1 MQVATHIHVK
11 GAREH
16 NLKNLELRIPRGKM
30 VVITGPSGSGKSSL
44 AFDTLYAEGYRKYIE
59 SLSTQARQVLDQLK
73 RPDVDFIHGL
83 SPVLAIEQRT
93 GGGGPRT
100 TIATA
105 TEIADYAQLL
115 WALAGEQ
122 YCPKD
127 GGRIV
132 QRSLD
137 DNVQRILAEC
147 AGERIMLLAPFMRAK
162 PSVLRDEL
170 PRLRQRGFQRVRLDG
185 EVKTLEDPKL
195 VPVGVGTKEI
205 EVDLVID
212 RLVATVDQRSRIA
225 DSLELA
231 FREGKDRASVLAQRS
246 ADAPWRELTLS
257 QSLACEICGDVFD
270 ALTPRHFSFSHR
282 EGACPACD
290 GIGRKLKFVPELIIA
305 DPEKSVREGAIK
317 PWRIGGKNLI
327 IKHNALLK
335 QLAEQLPFDPD
346 VPWRKLPPETQR
358 VLLFGAGERQFAFK
372 LRRMREAKAMPFP
385 GVIADLEESFRHTD
399 SDGFRARLTTFMI
412 SGECPECHG
421 KRLNRRSAAVVVKA
435 ENRKLETG
443 NPGAALNAQRLT
455 LNAQRAEPGNA
466 DPLAGAAPSAPLGGN
481 GAPAFGRAATPL
493 AASDQ
498 GGRAAT
504 PSFATPTEGGP
515 LAASTEGAER
525 SQRPTDS
532 QSAIRNP
539 QSLSF
544 PDFMA
549 LDVET
554 AHRFATELVAAHG
567 KNDALRDVVTGIE
580 QRLHFLLET
589 GLGYLTLDRDYG
601 TLSGG
606 EAQRVRLATQLGM
619 GLVGVIYVLDEPSI
633 GLHPHDN
640 QKLLDTLVALRDRGN
655 TVLVVE
661 HDEDTMRIADELIE
675 LGPEA
680 GIEGGYLLFQGT
692 PAECGRLSIKQSRTG
707 PFLSRAMSVVRD
719 TKLKEPDGAWLTV
732 REARANNLKGIDVR
746 FPIGLLTCVT
756 GVSGSGKSTLV
767 LDILAAA
774 AGRKLN
780 GAKTIPAKHRHIE
793 NLDFFEKLVQV
804 DQDPIGRSP
813 RSNPASYVDLLPLL
827 RDLYAQVPLAKVRGY
842 KASRFSFNVRGGRC
856 ERCQGDGVI
865 KLDMQFMPDAYA
877 PCPSCG
883 GRRFNRETLEIL
895 FHGKSIADVLD
906 MTVREAIRLFRNIPR
921 VIDKL
926 ETLDAV
932 GLGYLTLGQ
941 SATTLSG
948 GEAQRIKLAL
958 ELSKK
963 QQGSTLYI
971 LDEPTTGLHWVDI
984 QKLMDLLFKLRD
996 AGNTIIV
1003 IEHNLDVINLADW
1016 VIDLGPGGGRHGG
1029 ELIFAGPRTEIE
1041 TAEHSLTGQALK
1053 KWREAGSG
1061 AT

>member
-1 MQVATHIHVK
+1 MQVPTHIHVK

-16 NLKNLELRIPRGKM
+16 NLKNLELRIPRGKL
-30 VVITGPSGSGKSSL
+30 VVVTGPSGSGKSSL
-44 AFDTLYAEGYRKYIE
+44 AFDTIYAEGYRKYIE
-59 SLSTQARQVLDQLK
+59 SLSASARAVLDQLK

-83 SPVLAIEQRT
+83 SPVLAIEQRI
-93 GGGGPRT
+93 GGGGPRS

-115 WALAGEQ
+115 WSLVGEQ
-122 YCPKD
+122 RCPKD
-127 GGRIV
+127 GGRVV

-137 DNVQRILAEC
+137 DNVQRVLAEC
-147 AGERIMLLAPFMRAK
+147 AGERMLLLAPFMRAK

-170 PRLRQRGFQRVRLDG
+170 PRLRQRGFQRVRIEG
-185 EVKTLEDPKL
+185 EVRNLDEANLLPAQAGVKELAVEL
-195 VPVGVGTKEI
+195 VV
-205 EVDLVID
+205 D
-212 RLVATVDQRSRIA
+212 RLVATVDQRSRLA

-231 FREGKDRASVLAQRS
+231 FREGKDRAIVLAQKNP
-246 ADAPWRELTLS
+246 DAPWREIALS
-257 QSLACEICGDVFD
+257 QSLACELCGDVFEKL
-270 ALTPRHFSFSHR
+270 APRNFSFNHR
-282 EGACPACD
+282 EGACPTCD
-290 GIGRKLKFVPELIIA
+290 GIGRKLKFVPELVIP
-305 DPEKSVREGAIK
+305 DPEKSIRGGAIK

-335 QLAEQLPFDPD
+335 QLAEQLPFDAD
-346 VPWRKLPPETQR
+346 VPWKDLPEETRR

-385 GVIADLEESFRHTD
+385 GVIADIEDSFRHTE
-399 SDGFRARLTTFMI
+399 SEGFQARLTTYMV

-421 KRLNRRSAAVVVKA
+421 TRLNARSGAVVINWGLRIA
-435 ENRKLETG
+435 DTG
-443 NPGAALNAQRLT
+443 SANPK
-455 LNAQRAEPGNA
+455 
-466 DPLAGAAPSAPLGGN
+466 
-481 GAPAFGRAATPL
+481 
-493 AASDQ
+493 
-498 GGRAAT
+498 
-504 PSFATPTEGGP
+504 
-515 LAASTEGAER
+515 
-525 SQRPTDS
+525 SQ
-532 QSAIRNP
+532 IRNP
-539 QSLSF
+539 KSISF
-544 PDFMA
+544 PEFMA
-549 LDVET
+549 LDVGE
-554 AHRFATELVAAHG
+554 AHRFARELVAAYG
-567 KNDALRDVVTGIE
+567 ENVALREVVTGVE

-589 GLGYLTLDRDYG
+589 GLGYLTLERDYG

-640 QKLLDTLVALRDRGN
+640 QKLLDTIIALRDRGN

-661 HDEDTMRIADELIE
+661 HDEDTMRIADEIIE

-680 GIEGGYLLFQGT
+680 GTEGGQLLFQGT
-692 PAECGRLSIKQSRTG
+692 PEACMRLPAKLSRTG
-707 PFLSRAMSVVRD
+707 PYLARTLSVEREAKPKV
-719 TKLKEPDGAWLTV
+719 PDGAFLTV
-732 REARANNLKGIDVR
+732 REARANNLRGIDVK
-746 FPIGLLTCVT
+746 FPVGLLTCVT

-767 LDILAAA
+767 LDILATQAA
-774 AGRKLN
+774 RKLN
-780 GAKTIPAKHRHIE
+780 GAKTLPAKHRHIE

-804 DQDPIGRSP
+804 DQEPIGRSP

-842 KASRFSFNVRGGRC
+842 KPSRFSFNVRGGRC

-895 FHGKSIADVLD
+895 FHGKSIADVLEL
-906 MTVREAIRLFRNIPR
+906 TVREAIGLFRNIPR
-921 VIDKL
+921 VMDKL
-926 ETLDAV
+926 TTLDAV

-948 GEAQRIKLAL
+948 GEAQRIKLSL
-958 ELSKK
+958 ELSKR

-971 LDEPTTGLHWVDI
+971 LDEPTTGLHWTDI

-996 AGNTIIV
+996 QGNTVIV

-1016 VIDLGPGGGRHGG
+1016 LIDLGPGGGREGG
-1029 ELIFAGPRTEIE
+1029 ELIFAGLRDAIEKEPR
-1041 TAEHSLTGQALK
+1041 SLTGAALK
-1053 KWREAGSG
+1053 RWRLAGKR
-1061 AT
+1061 

>member
-1 MQVATHIHVK
+1 MHAATHIHVK

-16 NLKNLELRIPRGKM
+16 NLKNLELRLPRGKL

-44 AFDTLYAEGYRKYIE
+44 AFDTIYAEGYRKYIE
-59 SLSTQARQVLDQLK
+59 SLSASARAVLDQLK

-93 GGGGPRT
+93 GAGGPRS

-115 WALAGEQ
+115 WALAGAQ
-122 YCPKD
+122 FCPKD
-127 GGRIV
+127 GGRVV

-147 AGERIMLLAPFMRAK
+147 AAERIMLLAPCLRAK

-170 PRLRQRGFQRVRLDG
+170 PRLRQRGFQRVRIDDEIRNLDDAR
-185 EVKTLEDPKL
+185 VL
-195 VPVGVGTKEI
+195 PVGVGVRELS
-205 EVDLVID
+205 VDLVVD
-212 RLVATVDQRSRIA
+212 RLVATVDQRSRLA

-231 FREGKDRASVLAQRS
+231 FREGRDRVVVLAQQS
-246 ADAPWRELTLS
+246 PEAPWRELLLS
-257 QSLACEICGDVFD
+257 QSLACEACGDIFPK
-270 ALTPRHFSFSHR
+270 LLPRHFSFGHR
-282 EGACPACD
+282 EGACPTCD
-290 GIGRKLKFVPELIIA
+290 GLGRKLRFVPELIVP
-305 DPEKSVREGAIK
+305 DPEKSVRAGALK

-335 QLAEQLPFDPD
+335 QLAEQLPFDPE
-346 VPWRKLPPETQR
+346 VPWKDLSAETREQ
-358 VLLFGAGERQFAFK
+358 LLRGAGERQFAFK

-385 GVIADLEESFRHTD
+385 GIIADLEESFRHTD
-399 SDGFRARLTTFMI
+399 SEGFRARLTTFMV

-421 KRLNRRSAAVVVKA
+421 TRLNARSGAVRV
-435 ENRKLETG
+435 
-443 NPGAALNAQRLT
+443 
-455 LNAQRAEPGNA
+455 
-466 DPLAGAAPSAPLGGN
+466 AGK
-481 GAPAFGRAATPL
+481 T
-493 AASDQ
+493 
-498 GGRAAT
+498 
-504 PSFATPTEGGP
+504 
-515 LAASTEGAER
+515 
-525 SQRPTDS
+525 
-532 QSAIRNP
+532 
-539 QSLSF
+539 F
-544 PDFMA
+544 PEFMA
-549 LDVET
+549 LDVAA
-554 AHRFATELVAAHG
+554 AHAFAGELVAAHG
-567 KNDALRDVVTGIE
+567 SNPALREVVTGVE

-589 GLGYLTLDRDYG
+589 GLGYLTLERDYG

-661 HDEDTMRIADELIE
+661 HDEDTMRIADEIIE

-680 GIEGGYLLFQGT
+680 GSEGGQLLFQGT
-692 PAECGRLSIKQSRTG
+692 PTACMELPAKASRTG
-707 PFLSRAMSVVRD
+707 PYLARKLAVVRD
-719 TKLKEPDGAWLTV
+719 AKQKAPDGAWLTV
-732 REARANNLKGIDVR
+732 REARANNLRGIDVK
-746 FPIGLLTCVT
+746 FPIGLLTCVA

-767 LDILAAA
+767 LDVLAAHA
-774 AGRKLN
+774 ARKLN
-780 GAKTIPAKHRHIE
+780 GAKSLPGKHRSIE

-804 DQDPIGRSP
+804 DQEPIGRSP

-856 ERCQGDGVI
+856 ERCQGDGAI

-877 PCPSCG
+877 PCPSCS

-906 MTVREAIRLFRNIPR
+906 LTVREAIPLFRNIPR

-926 ETLDAV
+926 ATLEAV
-932 GLGYLTLGQ
+932 GLGYLALGQ

-948 GEAQRIKLAL
+948 GEAQRIKLSL
-958 ELSKK
+958 ELSKR

-971 LDEPTTGLHWVDI
+971 LDEPTTGLHWTDI

-996 AGNTIIV
+996 AGNTVII
-1003 IEHNLDVINLADW
+1003 IEHNLDVLNLSDW
-1016 VIDLGPGGGRHGG
+1016 LVDLGPGGGRHGG
-1029 ELIFAGPRTEIE
+1029 DLIYAGPRPGIE
-1041 TAEHSLTGQALK
+1041 ACERSLTGAALRR
-1053 KWREAGSG
+1053 WRAQEGGGRGGAGR
-1061 AT
+1061 

>member
-1 MQVATHIHVK
+1 MQAATHIHVK

-16 NLKNLELRIPRGKM
+16 NLKNLELRIPRGKL

-44 AFDTLYAEGYRKYIE
+44 AFDTIYAEGYRKYME
-59 SLSTQARQVLDQLK
+59 SLSTQARQVLEQLK

-93 GGGGPRT
+93 GAGGPRS

-115 WALAGEQ
+115 WALVGEQ
-122 YCPKD
+122 RCPKD
-127 GGRIV
+127 GGRVV

-137 DNVQRILAEC
+137 DNVQRVLTEC
-147 AGERIMLLAPFMRAK
+147 AGERVILLAPSMRAK

-185 EVKTLEDPKL
+185 EIKNLDEPKL
-195 VPVGVGTKEI
+195 IPNGTKEVA
-205 EVDLVID
+205 VDLVID
-212 RLVATVDQRSRIA
+212 RLVANADQRSRLA

-231 FREGKDRASVLAQRS
+231 FREGKDRVIVLAQKK
-246 ADAPWRELTLS
+246 ADDPWREIPLS
-257 QSLACEICGDVFD
+257 QSLACEICGDVFER
-270 ALTPRHFSFSHR
+270 LTPRHFSFNHK
-282 EGACPACD
+282 EGACPTC
-290 GIGRKLKFVPELIIA
+290 GGLGRKMKFVPELVVP

-327 IKHNALLK
+327 IKHNAILK

-346 VPWRKLPPETQR
+346 VPWRKLPEETR
-358 VLLFGAGERQFAFK
+358 KAILFGAGERQFAFK

-385 GVIADLEESFRHTD
+385 GVIADLEESWRHTD

-412 SGECPECHG
+412 AGECPECRG
-421 KRLNRRSAAVVVKA
+421 TRLNARSGAVLLK
-435 ENRKLETG
+435 
-443 NPGAALNAQRLT
+443 
-455 LNAQRAEPGNA
+455 
-466 DPLAGAAPSAPLGGN
+466 
-481 GAPAFGRAATPL
+481 
-493 AASDQ
+493 
-498 GGRAAT
+498 T
-504 PSFATPTEGGP
+504 PSSKLQAPRTGQHSNLKDEVT
-515 LAASTEGAER
+515 
-525 SQRPTDS
+525 
-532 QSAIRNP
+532 
-539 QSLSF
+539 F
-544 PDFMA
+544 PEFLK
-549 LDVET
+549 LDVEE
-554 AHRFATELVAAHG
+554 AHEVARAAVAEHG
-567 KNDALRDVVTGIE
+567 SNDAVKEVVTGIE
-580 QRLHFLLET
+580 QRLEFLEET
-589 GLGYLTLDRDYG
+589 GLGYLTLERDYS

-619 GLVGVIYVLDEPSI
+619 GLMGVIYVLDEPSI

-661 HDEDTMRIADELIE
+661 HDEDTMRLADQLIE

-680 GIEGGYLLFQGT
+680 GVEGGRLLFQGT
-692 PAECGRLSIKQSRTG
+692 PQECMRLSAKESRTG
-707 PFLSRAMSVVRD
+707 PYLARTMSVVKD
-719 TKLKEPDGAWLTV
+719 AKTKEPDGAWLTV
-732 REARANNLKGIDVR
+732 REARENNLRGIDAR
-746 FPIGLLTCVT
+746 FPVGLLTCVT

-767 LDILAAA
+767 NDVLAAA
-774 AGRKLN
+774 AARKLN
-780 GAKTIPAKHRHIE
+780 GAKTIPGKHRHIE

-804 DQDPIGRSP
+804 DQEPIGRSP
-813 RSNPASYVDLLPLL
+813 RSNPATYVDLLGLL
-827 RDLYAQVPLAKVRGY
+827 RDLFAQVPLAKVRGY

-865 KLDMQFMPDAYA
+865 KLDMQFMADAYA

-906 MTVREAIRLFRNIPR
+906 MTVREAISLFRNIPR

-926 ETLDAV
+926 ATLDAV

-948 GEAQRIKLAL
+948 GEAQRLKLSL
-958 ELSKK
+958 ELSKR

-996 AGNTIIV
+996 AGNTVIV

-1016 VIDLGPGGGRHGG
+1016 IIDLGPGGGREGG
-1029 ELIFAGPRTEIE
+1029 EIVFAGPRSEVE
-1041 TAEHSLTGQALK
+1041 ASERSLTGEALRR
-1053 KWREAGSG
+1053 WRAAGPK
-1061 AT
+1061 ANVA

>member
-1 MQVATHIHVK
+1 MQVPTHIHVK

-16 NLKNLELRIPRGKM
+16 NLKNLDLRIPRGKL
-30 VVITGPSGSGKSSL
+30 VVVTGPSGSGKSSL
-44 AFDTLYAEGYRKYIE
+44 AFDTIYAEGYRKYIE
-59 SLSTQARQVLDQLK
+59 SLSASARAVLDQLK

-83 SPVLAIEQRT
+83 SPVLAIEQRI
-93 GGGGPRT
+93 GGGGPRS

-115 WALAGEQ
+115 WSLVGEQ
-122 YCPKD
+122 MCPKD
-127 GGRIV
+127 GGRVV

-137 DNVQRILAEC
+137 DNVQRVLAEC
-147 AGERIMLLAPFMRAK
+147 AGERVLLLAPFMRAK

-170 PRLRQRGFQRVRLDG
+170 PRLRQRGFQRVRIEG
-185 EVKTLEDPKL
+185 EVRNLDEANLLPAKA
-195 VPVGVGTKEI
+195 GVKDLA
-205 EVDLVID
+205 VDLVVD

-231 FREGKDRASVLAQRS
+231 FREGKDRAIVLAQKT
-246 ADAPWRELTLS
+246 ADAPWREVALS
-257 QSLACEICGDVFD
+257 QSLACELCGDVFEK
-270 ALTPRHFSFSHR
+270 LTPRNFSFNHR
-282 EGACPACD
+282 EGACPTCD
-290 GIGRKLKFVPELIIA
+290 GIGRKLKFVPELVIP
-305 DPEKSVREGAIK
+305 DPEKSIRAGAIK

-335 QLAEQLPFDPD
+335 QLAEQLPFDAD
-346 VPWRKLPPETQR
+346 VPWKDLPEETRR

-385 GVIADLEESFRHTD
+385 GVIADIGDSFRNTD
-399 SDGFRARLTTFMI
+399 SEGFQARLTTYMV

-421 KRLNRRSAAVVVKA
+421 TRLNARSGAVRVEASGERQKPGG
-435 ENRKLETG
+435 EKTETAS
-443 NPGAALNAQRLT
+443 PPASRLT
-455 LNAQRAEPGNA
+455 PPG
-466 DPLAGAAPSAPLGGN
+466 SS
-481 GAPAFGRAATPL
+481 RTPGL
-493 AASDQ
+493 
-498 GGRAAT
+498 T
-504 PSFATPTEGGP
+504 
-515 LAASTEGAER
+515 
-525 SQRPTDS
+525 
-532 QSAIRNP
+532 
-539 QSLSF
+539 F
-544 PDFMA
+544 PEFMA
-549 LDVET
+549 LDVGE
-554 AHRFATELVAAHG
+554 AHRFARALVAAYG
-567 KNDALRDVVTGIE
+567 ENVALREVVTGVE

-589 GLGYLTLDRDYG
+589 GLGYLTLERDYG

-640 QKLLDTLVALRDRGN
+640 RKLLDTIIALRDRGN

-661 HDEDTMRIADELIE
+661 HDEDTMRIADEIIE

-680 GIEGGYLLFQGT
+680 GTEGGQLLFQGT
-692 PAECGRLSIKQSRTG
+692 PEACMRLPAKISRTG
-707 PFLSRAMSVVRD
+707 PYLARTLSVGREAKPKV
-719 TKLKEPDGAWLTV
+719 PDGAFLTV
-732 REARANNLKGIDVR
+732 REARANNLRGIDVQ
-746 FPIGLLTCVT
+746 FPVGLLTCVT

-767 LDILAAA
+767 LDILAAQA
-774 AGRKLN
+774 ARKLN
-780 GAKTIPAKHRHIE
+780 GAKSLPAKHRHIE
-793 NLDFFEKLVQV
+793 NLDFFGKLVQV
-804 DQDPIGRSP
+804 DQEPIGRSP

-842 KASRFSFNVRGGRC
+842 KPSRFSFNVRGGRC

-895 FHGKSIADVLD
+895 FHGKSIADVLEL
-906 MTVREAIRLFRNIPR
+906 TVREAIGLFRNIPR
-921 VIDKL
+921 VMDKL
-926 ETLDAV
+926 ATLDAV

-948 GEAQRIKLAL
+948 GEAQRIKLSL
-958 ELSKK
+958 ELSKR

-971 LDEPTTGLHWVDI
+971 LDEPTTGLHWTDI

-996 AGNTIIV
+996 QGNTVIV

-1016 VIDLGPGGGRHGG
+1016 LIDLGPGGGREGG
-1029 ELIFAGPRTEIE
+1029 ELIFAGVRSEIE
-1041 TAEHSLTGQALK
+1041 ASERSLTGAALRR
-1053 KWREAGSG
+1053 WRLA
-1061 AT
+1061 AKP

>member
-1 MQVATHIHVK
+1 MHPATHIHIK

-16 NLKNLELRIPRGKM
+16 NLKNLELRIPRGKL

-44 AFDTLYAEGYRKYIE
+44 AFDTIYAEGYRKYIE

-93 GGGGPRT
+93 GGGGPRS

-115 WALAGEQ
+115 WALIGQ
-122 YCPKD
+122 PHCPKD
-127 GGRIV
+127 GGRVV

-137 DNVQRILAEC
+137 DNVQRVLAEC
-147 AGERIMLLAPFMRAK
+147 VGERIMLLAPLLAAK
-162 PSVLRDEL
+162 PSVLREEL

-185 EVKTLEDPKL
+185 EIKSLDDTRDLPT
-195 VPVGVGTKEI
+195 GTKEVA
-205 EVDLVID
+205 VDLVVD
-212 RLVATVDQRSRIA
+212 RLVATLDQRSRIA

-231 FREGKDRASVLAQRS
+231 FREGRDRAMVLTQKS
-246 ADAPWRELTLS
+246 AEAPWREIALS
-257 QSLACEICGDVFD
+257 QSLACEVCGDVFEK
-270 ALTPRHFSFSHR
+270 LTPRHFSFNHR
-282 EGACPACD
+282 EGACPTCD
-290 GIGRKLKFVPELIIA
+290 GLGRKLRFVPELIVA
-305 DPEKSVREGAIK
+305 DPDKSVREGAIK

-327 IKHNALLK
+327 IKHNAMLK

-346 VPWRKLPPETQR
+346 TPWKKLPAETR
-358 VLLFGAGERQFAFK
+358 EILLRGAGERQFAFK
-372 LRRMREAKAMPFP
+372 LRRMREPKAMSFA
-385 GVIADLEESFRHTD
+385 GIIGDLEESFRHTD
-399 SDGFRARLTTFMI
+399 SEGFRARLTTFMI

-421 KRLNRRSAAVVVKA
+421 TRLNARSGAVRVNCGLRISDCGLDEPSLSPAGSVA
-435 ENRKLETG
+435 ENPKSE
-443 NPGAALNAQRLT
+443 
-455 LNAQRAEPGNA
+455 
-466 DPLAGAAPSAPLGGN
+466 
-481 GAPAFGRAATPL
+481 
-493 AASDQ
+493 
-498 GGRAAT
+498 
-504 PSFATPTEGGP
+504 
-515 LAASTEGAER
+515 
-525 SQRPTDS
+525 
-532 QSAIRNP
+532 IRNP
-539 QSLSF
+539 QSITF
-544 PDFMA
+544 PQFMA
-549 LDVET
+549 FDIGE
-554 AHRFATELVAAHG
+554 AHSFARELVAVHG
-567 KNDALRDVVTGIE
+567 ATDAVCDVVTGIE

-589 GLGYLTLDRDYG
+589 GLGYLTLERDYG

-606 EAQRVRLATQLGM
+606 ESQRVRLATQLGM

-640 QKLLDTLVALRDRGN
+640 QKLLDTVLALRDRGN
-655 TVLVVE
+655 TVIVVE
-661 HDEDTMRIADELIE
+661 HDEDTMRVADELIE

-680 GIEGGYLLFQGT
+680 GIEGGQLLFQGP
-692 PAECGRLSIKQSRTG
+692 PAACMQLPAKVSRTG
-707 PFLSRAMSVVRD
+707 PYLARKLGVIRD
-719 TKLKEPDGAWLTV
+719 AKLKETDGAWLTV
-732 REARANNLKGIDVR
+732 REARANNLRGIDVR
-746 FPIGLLTCVT
+746 FPLGLLTCVT

-767 LDILAAA
+767 LDILAAQA
-774 AGRKLN
+774 ARKLN
-780 GAKTIPAKHRHIE
+780 GAKSIPAAHRQIE

-804 DQDPIGRSP
+804 DQEPIGRSP
-813 RSNPASYVDLLPLL
+813 RSNPASYVDLLPML

-877 PCPSCG
+877 PCPSCA
-883 GRRFNRETLEIL
+883 GRRFNRETLEIK
-895 FHGKSIADVLD
+895 FHGHSIADVLD

-948 GEAQRIKLAL
+948 GEAQRIKLSL
-958 ELSKK
+958 ELSKR

-971 LDEPTTGLHWVDI
+971 LDEPTTGLHWTDI

-996 AGNTIIV
+996 AGNSVII

-1016 VIDLGPGGGRHGG
+1016 VVDLGPGGGREGG
-1029 ELIFAGPRTEIE
+1029 DLIFAGTRKDLE
-1041 TAEHSLTGQALK
+1041 ACASSLTGQALK
-1053 KWREAGSG
+1053 RWRQAGPK
-1061 AT
+1061 